1 MDYTTITSAV
11 DFAGVIT
18 GIGAVA
24 VAIVERMHERRHVA
38 VSHAHSHAHVLGPVS
53 LQAPHVGDGAHGC

>member
-24 VAIVERMHERRHVA
+24 VALAGVA
-38 VSHAHSHAHVLGPVS
+38 IAMRGARLLLGF
-53 LQAPHVGDGAHGC
+53 LRK

>member
-1 MDYTTITSAV
+1 MDYTTITAAV

-24 VAIVERMHERRHVA
+24 VVLAGVYVA
-38 VSHAHSHAHVLGPVS
+38 RKGAKMLLGFF
-53 LQAPHVGDGAHGC
+53 GR